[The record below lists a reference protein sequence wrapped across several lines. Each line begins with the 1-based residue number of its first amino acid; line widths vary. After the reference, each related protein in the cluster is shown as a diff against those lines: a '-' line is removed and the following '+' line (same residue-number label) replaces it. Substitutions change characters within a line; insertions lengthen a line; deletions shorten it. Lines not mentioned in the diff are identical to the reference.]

1 MINYLAPFCLSL
13 LIHFGIILSFS
24 DFFNINFDQFNIQS
38 SKPVAAYIVF
48 EEKKK
53 TTKNQVQINQVNKK
67 IKEKKPQ
74 NQNIEISRPS
84 SILQEIQQLQDT
96 LVRDN
101 TDKDKDLLQT
111 DIEKYSYMIKRQVKE
126 NWKRPNN
133 LNINLKTEIQL
144 NLVPT
149 GEILSATII
158 KGSGNRSFDESAMSA
173 ILKVK
178 SFEGLTMQMKLFDQH
193 FRKFILIFTPE

>member
-1 MINYLAPFCLSL
+1 MINYFAPFCLSL

-67 IKEKKPQ
+67 IKEKKPE

-96 LVRDN
+96 LVMDN

-111 DIEKYSYMIKRQVKE
+111 DIEKYSYMIKKQVKE

-158 KGSGNRSFDESAMSA
+158 KGSGNRAFDESAMSA

>member
-1 MINYLAPFCLSL
+1 MINYFAPFCLSL

-133 LNINLKTEIQL
+133 LNLNLKTEIQL

-158 KGSGNRSFDESAMSA
+158 KGSGNRAFDESAMSA

>member
-1 MINYLAPFCLSL
+1 MINYFAPFCLSL

-53 TTKNQVQINQVNKK
+53 TTNNQVQINQVNKK
-67 IKEKKPQ
+67 IKEKKPE
-74 NQNIEISRPS
+74 NQSIEISRPS

-158 KGSGNRSFDESAMSA
+158 KGSGNRAFDESAMSA

>member
-1 MINYLAPFCLSL
+1 MINYFAPFCLSL

-24 DFFNINFDQFNIQS
+24 DFFNINFNKFNIQS

-53 TTKNQVQINQVNKK
+53 TIKNQVQINQVNKK
-67 IKEKKPQ
+67 IKEKKTE
-74 NQNIEISRPS
+74 NQSIEISRPA

-96 LVRDN
+96 VVRDN

-158 KGSGNRSFDESAMSA
+158 KGSGNKAFDESAMSA

>member
-1 MINYLAPFCLSL
+1 MINYFAPFCLSL

-67 IKEKKPQ
+67 IKEKKPE

-111 DIEKYSYMIKRQVKE
+111 DIEKYSYMIKKQVKE

-158 KGSGNRSFDESAMSA
+158 KGSGNRAFDESAMSA

>member
-1 MINYLAPFCLSL
+1 MINYFAPFCLSL

-67 IKEKKPQ
+67 IIEKKPE
-74 NQNIEISRPS
+74 NQSIEISRPS

-96 LVRDN
+96 VVRDN

-158 KGSGNRSFDESAMSA
+158 KGSGNRAFDESAMSA

>member
-1 MINYLAPFCLSL
+1 MINYFAPFCLSL

-67 IKEKKPQ
+67 IKEKKPE
-74 NQNIEISRPS
+74 NQSIEISRPS

-96 LVRDN
+96 LVMDN

-126 NWKRPNN
+126 NWKRPKNR
-133 LNINLKTEIQL
+133 NINLKTEIQL

-158 KGSGNRSFDESAMSA
+158 KGSGNRAFDESAMSA

>member
-1 MINYLAPFCLSL
+1 MINYFVPFCLSL

-53 TTKNQVQINQVNKK
+53 ITKNQVQINQVNKK
-67 IKEKKPQ
+67 IKEKKPE
-74 NQNIEISRPS
+74 NQSIEISRPS

-96 LVRDN
+96 LVMDN
-101 TDKDKDLLQT
+101 TDKDKDLLQM

-158 KGSGNRSFDESAMSA
+158 KGSGNRAFDESAMSA

>member
-1 MINYLAPFCLSL
+1 MINYFAPFCLSL

-53 TTKNQVQINQVNKK
+53 TTKNQVQIDQVNKK
-67 IKEKKPQ
+67 IKEKKPE
-74 NQNIEISRPS
+74 NQSIEISRPS

-158 KGSGNRSFDESAMSA
+158 KGSGNRAFDESAMSA

>member
-1 MINYLAPFCLSL
+1 MINYFAPFCLSL

-48 EEKKK
+48 EEIKK
-53 TTKNQVQINQVNKK
+53 TTNNQVQINQVNKK
-67 IKEKKPQ
+67 IKEKKPE
-74 NQNIEISRPS
+74 NQSIEISRPS

-96 LVRDN
+96 LVMDN

-158 KGSGNRSFDESAMSA
+158 KGSGNRAFDESAMSA

>member
-1 MINYLAPFCLSL
+1 MINYFAPFCLSL

-67 IKEKKPQ
+67 IKEKNPEDQ
-74 NQNIEISRPS
+74 SIEISRPA
-84 SILQEIQQLQDT
+84 SILQEIQQLQDAV
-96 LVRDN
+96 VRDN
-101 TDKDKDLLQT
+101 PDKDIDLIQT

-158 KGSGNRSFDESAMSA
+158 KGSGNRAFDESAMSA

>member
-1 MINYLAPFCLSL
+1 MINYFAPFCLSL

-38 SKPVAAYIVF
+38 SKPVAAYIIF

-67 IKEKKPQ
+67 IKEKKPE

-111 DIEKYSYMIKRQVKE
+111 DIEKYSYMIKKQVKE

-158 KGSGNRSFDESAMSA
+158 KGSGNRAFDESAMSA

>member
-1 MINYLAPFCLSL
+1 MINYFAPFCLSL

-96 LVRDN
+96 LVMDN

-158 KGSGNRSFDESAMSA
+158 KGSGNRAFDESAMSA

>member
-1 MINYLAPFCLSL
+1 MINYFAPFCLSL

-101 TDKDKDLLQT
+101 TDKDKDLLHT
-111 DIEKYSYMIKRQVKE
+111 EIEKYSYMIKRQVKE

-158 KGSGNRSFDESAMSA
+158 KGSGNRAFDESAMSA

>member
-1 MINYLAPFCLSL
+1 MINYFAPFCLSL

-24 DFFNINFDQFNIQS
+24 DFFDINFDQFNIQS
-38 SKPVAAYIVF
+38 SKPVAAYIIF

-67 IKEKKPQ
+67 IKEKKPE
-74 NQNIEISRPS
+74 NQSIEISRPS

-96 LVRDN
+96 VVRDN
-101 TDKDKDLLQT
+101 TEKDKDLLQT
-111 DIEKYSYMIKRQVKE
+111 DIEKYSYMIKRQVRE

-158 KGSGNRSFDESAMSA
+158 KGSGNRAFDESAMSA

>member
-1 MINYLAPFCLSL
+1 MINYFAPFCLSL

-67 IKEKKPQ
+67 IKEKKLQ

-158 KGSGNRSFDESAMSA
+158 KGSGNRAFDESAMSA

>member
-1 MINYLAPFCLSL
+1 MINYFAPFCLSL

-67 IKEKKPQ
+67 IKEKKPE
-74 NQNIEISRPS
+74 NQSIEVSRPS

-96 LVRDN
+96 LVMDN

-111 DIEKYSYMIKRQVKE
+111 DIEKYSYMIKKQVKE

-158 KGSGNRSFDESAMSA
+158 KGSGNRAFDESAMSA

>member
-1 MINYLAPFCLSL
+1 MINYFAPFCLSL

-53 TTKNQVQINQVNKK
+53 TIKNQVQINQVNKK
-67 IKEKKPQ
+67 IKEKKPE
-74 NQNIEISRPS
+74 NQSIEISRPS

-96 LVRDN
+96 VVRDN

-158 KGSGNRSFDESAMSA
+158 KGSGNRAFDESALSA

>member
-1 MINYLAPFCLSL
+1 MINYFAPFCLSL

-48 EEKKK
+48 EDKKK

-96 LVRDN
+96 VVSDN

-158 KGSGNRSFDESAMSA
+158 KGSGNRAFDESAMSA

>member
-1 MINYLAPFCLSL
+1 MINYFVPFCLSL

-48 EEKKK
+48 EEIKK
-53 TTKNQVQINQVNKK
+53 TTNNQVQINQVNKK
-67 IKEKKPQ
+67 IKEKKPE
-74 NQNIEISRPS
+74 NQSFEISRPS

-96 LVRDN
+96 MVRDN
-101 TDKDKDLLQT
+101 TDKDKDLLQM

-126 NWKRPNN
+126 NWKRPKN

-149 GEILSATII
+149 GEILSAIII
-158 KGSGNRSFDESAMSA
+158 KGSGNRAFDESAMSA

>member
-1 MINYLAPFCLSL
+1 MINYFAPFCLSL

-67 IKEKKPQ
+67 IKEKKPE
-74 NQNIEISRPS
+74 NQSIEISRPS
-84 SILQEIQQLQDT
+84 SILQEIQQLKDT
-96 LVRDN
+96 VVRN
-101 TDKDKDLLQT
+101 STDKDKDLLQT

-158 KGSGNRSFDESAMSA
+158 KGSGNRAFDESAMSA